1 MGRQIWKYRTLY
13 IFGVIESLP
22 GPPSS
27 CHLYLDDF
35 ICMCIHPLSKVQHVF
50 ILIVVVEC

>member
-22 GPPSS
+22 GPPNS